1 MPILGALAPR
11 RLSATAHRHR
21 VGRSGPLPYLMVA
34 PLVVFIGALAI
45 YPTVLTVIEAFFHN
59 DPLTPPNHF
68 VGLGNFRGIFS
79 NPQVVSAFENTG
91 WYVLFGVALTVAFG
105 TSIAI
110 LLQKKFRGRGIV
122 LAIMILPWALP
133 GVVEGVIWSWIYDPT
148 FGLLNSLLKSLH
160 FLSQYQIFVGT
171 RQLESIFLISLVQV
185 WQITPLAA
193 LLILASLQSIPAELY
208 EAARV
213 DGAGW
218 WQVIRKVTL
227 PLIRPGLAIATVEA
241 LVLSINIFD
250 QVYVLNA
257 GATTASSVM
266 NTTYFI
272 TFQDLNFGQGYALS
286 LLTTVV
292 TVALSV
298 GALKVLYRKVDF

>member
-1 MPILGALAPR
+1 
-11 RLSATAHRHR
+11 
-21 VGRSGPLPYLMVA
+21 VGRSGPLPYVMVA

-79 NPQVVSAFENTG
+79 NPQVTSAFENTG

-110 LLQKKFRGRGIV
+110 LLQKKFRGRGVV

-171 RQLESIFLISLVQV
+171 RQIESIFLISLVQV